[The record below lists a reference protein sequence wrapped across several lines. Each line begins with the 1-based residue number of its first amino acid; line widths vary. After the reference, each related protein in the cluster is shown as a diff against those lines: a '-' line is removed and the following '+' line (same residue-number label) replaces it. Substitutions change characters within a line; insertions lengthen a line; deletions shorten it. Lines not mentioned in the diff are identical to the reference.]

1 MYKLI
6 PTRPNLLSQV
16 QYQLDNK
23 QFVVARKSTNH
34 TLVYFMHVFLESL
47 DREGM
52 YAKILFIDFSKGFD
66 LVDHRALLHE
76 LEVLGVHDAIV
87 RWIGAFLVDRQE
99 RVRITGQLP
108 SSISPHGGIQHGTRL
123 APLLFVVLVNGV
135 LISSTMMISPSWNLF
150 SGTLIAICHCS

>member
-6 PTRPNLLSQV
+6 PTRPYLLSQV
-16 QYQLDNK
+16 QYQLDDT
-23 QFVVARKSTNH
+23 QFAVACKSTTH

-47 DREGM
+47 DWEGM

-87 RWIGAFLVDRQE
+87 RWVGAFLVDRQE

-108 SSISPHGGIQHGTRL
+108 SPISPHRGIQHCTRL
-123 APLLFVVLVNGV
+123 APLLFAVLENGV
-135 LISSTMMISPSWNLF
+135 LVSSTMMISPSWNLF